1 MTPEQRRKNR
11 NLGIGLLIVVIAI
24 MAWAFWR
31 GAYLVTG

>member
-11 NLGIGLLIVVIAI
+11 NLAFVLVLMVIAV

-31 GAYLVTG
+31 GAGLAN